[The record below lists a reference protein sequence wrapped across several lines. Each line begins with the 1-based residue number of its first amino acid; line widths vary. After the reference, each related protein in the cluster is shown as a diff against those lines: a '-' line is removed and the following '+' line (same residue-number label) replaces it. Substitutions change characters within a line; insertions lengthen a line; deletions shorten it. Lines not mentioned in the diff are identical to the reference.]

1 VQLPDWVPR
10 SAIKNWSVQDA
21 SHNFDNMH
29 SYRAR
34 SCVRVNNVRKVIAF
48 RSHPQPEATTRSP
61 PAILA
66 RARMRRALRPPLWD
80 TALLGSEVGN
90 SPREPRPRP
99 PKSVRVDGPRGRCPF
114 GVSCRIS
121 LPRRVNILKA
131 VSLPAAVECYLC
143 ARSDLKSGPT
153 SR

>member
-10 SAIKNWSVQDA
+10 RGIKNWSVQDA

-29 SYRAR
+29 SNRAR

-90 SPREPRPRP
+90 SPRDDLVLRNP
-99 PKSVRVDGPRGRCPF
+99 SALMDHV
-114 GVSCRIS
+114 
-121 LPRRVNILKA
+121 
-131 VSLPAAVECYLC
+131 AAVLLELAVGFRC
-143 ARSDLKSGPT
+143 RDG
-153 SR
+153 